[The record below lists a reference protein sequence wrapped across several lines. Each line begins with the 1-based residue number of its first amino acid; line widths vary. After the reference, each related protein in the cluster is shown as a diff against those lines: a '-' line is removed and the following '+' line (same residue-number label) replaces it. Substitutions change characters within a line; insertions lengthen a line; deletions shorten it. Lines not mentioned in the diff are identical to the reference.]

1 MDFSKNELICLNNCV
16 NECLNGIHINDD
28 EFKTRIGISKEKTK
42 LLLEKISNGID
53 GFNFAINLIKN
64 NISKREN

>member
-28 EFKTRIGISKEKTK
+28 EFKTRIGIS
-42 LLLEKISNGID
+42 NGID